1 MTRVLPDVAAQRCPT
16 AQKLQQANVQSFQ
29 LDCFIN
35 GFIITDLGY
44 CEKAKRI
51 MDLDVPL

>member
-1 MTRVLPDVAAQRCPT
+1 MTRVLPDVAVQGCPT